1 LAKIYLIVGYKHSSV
16 RKLNDKLRELGIAS
30 SVKNLRRKKS
40 KSCFSCPYIYI
51 RPAFPILLFDRSK
64 SLNYWHCWNK
74 NPKLSKE
81 SVDKKLLVIASYFKF
96 VKFLRKKYKF

>member
-1 LAKIYLIVGYKHSSV
+1 MDMKDDNEMQKVLVQNLKRG
-16 RKLNDKLRELGIAS
+16 
-30 SVKNLRRKKS
+30 KNLRRKKS

-81 SVDKKLLVIASYFKF
+81 SVDKKLLVIASYLKF